1 MTMMVAMTMFMSMP
15 VPMIMVMNMRMM
27 LSVCIPF
34 NPDFAFG
41 ATACRTH
48 GYSTSIS

>member
-1 MTMMVAMTMFMSMP
+1 MTMMVAMTMFMSM
-15 VPMIMVMNMRMM
+15 PMIMVMNMRMM

-34 NPDFAFG
+34 DPDFAFG